1 MLASTLTHRRY
12 LQCLKKKIVEPV
24 YKEPVPDVP
33 LTQLAITLDTL
44 EGNDYFE
51 LIGGFHD
58 SITLDEITDQDISD
72 ANFII
77 NEEEYTANVSYDS
90 VSKQLTFS
98 HTLESA
104 YTGTAPATG
113 IISFMYD
120 GTGYMFTVALEDV
133 RE

>member
-1 MLASTLTHRRY
+1 M
-12 LQCLKKKIVEPV
+12 
-24 YKEPVPDVP
+24 
-33 LTQLAITLDTL
+33 AITLDTL

-51 LIGGFHD
+51 FIGGFHD
-58 SITLDEITDQDISD
+58 SITEDTITDEDVSNAYFTID
-72 ANFII
+72 EKVYN
-77 NEEEYTANVSYDS
+77 ANVSYDS

-104 YTGTAPATG
+104 YSGTAPATG

-120 GTGYMFTVALEDV
+120 GSGYMFTVALEDV